1 MKFSQREKKDLF
13 YAGLM
18 ISLAFAILLGGGYQ
32 SLLSFNSGL
41 INAFVAAFFTA
52 GIGFLLHE
60 IMHKYAAQSY
70 GLRAE
75 FKAFYNMLWIA
86 LGSSLF
92 GFIFAAP
99 GAVFISGANIS
110 REKNGKI
117 SLAGPMTNI
126 VLAIIFLI
134 ALLIVGKGG
143 VLGEV
148 FGFGLTINALLG
160 AFNMIPIM
168 PFDGAKIVAWNKGV
182 YYITLIAAVGL
193 YLGSWIV

>member
-99 GAVFISGANIS
+99 GAVFIHGFITKEKVALVKYQLPQSASANS
-110 REKNGKI
+110 H
-117 SLAGPMTNI
+117 
-126 VLAIIFLI
+126 
-134 ALLIVGKGG
+134 
-143 VLGEV
+143 
-148 FGFGLTINALLG
+148 
-160 AFNMIPIM
+160 
-168 PFDGAKIVAWNKGV
+168 
-182 YYITLIAAVGL
+182 YQH
-193 YLGSWIV
+193 

>member
-52 GIGFLLHE
+52 GVGFLLHE
-60 IMHKYAAQSY
+60 IMHKYVAQNY

-86 LGSSLF
+86 LGASLF
-92 GFIFAAP
+92 GFIIAAP
-99 GAVFISGANIS
+99 GAVFISGWNIS
-110 REKNGKI
+110 KEKNGKI
-117 SLAGPMTNI
+117 SLAGPTTNI
-126 VLAIIFLI
+126 VLAMIFLI
-134 ALLIVGKGG
+134 FLLLFGKIGI
-143 VLGEV
+143 LGEI
-148 FGFGLTINALLG
+148 FSFGLTINALLG
-160 AFNMIPIM
+160 AFNMIPVM
-168 PFDGAKIVAWNKGV
+168 PFDGAKIIAWSKGV
-182 YYITLIAAVGL
+182 YYITLIVAVGL
-193 YLGSWIV
+193 YFLSWIV